1 MTLADYEELVL
12 LIQEARD
19 LGLTIEEVR
28 EFLGIQETQNEQLKE
43 GII

>member
-1 MTLADYEELVL
+1 MTLADYEELIVL
-12 LIQEARD
+12 VKEARD

-28 EFLGIQETQNEQLKE
+28 KFLGIQEPQNEQLKE